1 MRFYLTILFLAS
13 IFLISC
19 DWAKDKAKKGVN
31 KTGEAVA
38 EAGSEFADGVRKGV
52 NESFSNIVS
61 LDSSLK
67 EKGLTL
73 GRTTVKGTDSSS
85 DNILTIYI
93 IFEKDFKGKL
103 TARAMDDKGL
113 EFGRASITITSAAGE
128 AGYHDFIFDKR
139 TNIDRDDKI
148 VIY

>member
-61 LDSSLK
+61 LDTTLK
-67 EKGLTL
+67 AKGLTL
-73 GRTTVKGTDSSS
+73 GRTTVKGTDSSA
-85 DNILTIYI
+85 DNILTTYI

-103 TARAMDDKGL
+103 TAKALDNKGL
-113 EFGRASITITSAAGE
+113 EFGRASVTITATAGN
-128 AGYHDFIFDKR
+128 AGY
-139 TNIDRDDKI
+139 
-148 VIY
+148 

>member
-1 MRFYLTILFLAS
+1 MKFILTILILCS
-13 IFLISC
+13 SLLPSC
-19 DWAKDKAKKGVN
+19 NWAKEKTKKAVN
-31 KTGEAVA
+31 KTGETVG
-38 EAGSEFADGVRKGV
+38 EAGSEFVDGVRKGV

-73 GRTTVKGTDSSS
+73 GRTTVKGTDSSA

-103 TARAMDDKGL
+103 MAKALDDKGL
-113 EFGRASITITSAAGE
+113 EFGRASSRGFAA
-128 AGYHDFIFDKR
+128 A
-139 TNIDRDDKI
+139 
-148 VIY
+148 

>member
-1 MRFYLTILFLAS
+1 MKFYLTILLLAS
-13 IFLISC
+13 TFLISC

-61 LDSSLK
+61 LDTTLK
-67 EKGLTL
+67 AKGLTL
-73 GRTTVKGTDSSS
+73 GRTTVRGTDSSS
-85 DNILTIYI
+85 DNILSAYL

-103 TARAMDDKGL
+103 TARALDNNRL